1 MEIFVESL
9 KDDYI
14 KVGKYCIRPFSILW
28 WAVRGSQILGAWF
41 VIWATTVLFICMLG

>member
-14 KVGKYCIRPFSILW
+14 KVGKYRIRPFSILW
-28 WAVRGSQILGAWF
+28 WVVRVSQILGAWF
-41 VIWATTVLFICMLG
+41 VAWISTAFLICLLG

>member
-14 KVGKYCIRPFSILW
+14 KVGKYRIRPFSILW
-28 WAVRGSQILGAWF
+28 WVVRGSQILGAWF
-41 VIWATTVLFICMLG
+41 AIWTTTVLFICMLG